1 MTETSTMA
9 EILSAIGEVFTKLMS
24 WIPTVLETLIAQ
36 PVVLFFLA
44 FGVAGAVIGWAR
56 RCIRI

>member
-1 MTETSTMA
+1 MEA
-9 EILSAIGEVFTKLMS
+9 ILTGVGDVFTKLMS
-24 WIPTVLETLIAQ
+24 WIPTVLTTLIEQ